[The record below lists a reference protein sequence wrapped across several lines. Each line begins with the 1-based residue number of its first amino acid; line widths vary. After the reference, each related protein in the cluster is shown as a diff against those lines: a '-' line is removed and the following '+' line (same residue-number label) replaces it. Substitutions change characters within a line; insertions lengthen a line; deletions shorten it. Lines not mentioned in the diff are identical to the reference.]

1 VEREPGKTPPR
12 CLLCESPEPHKLLFR
27 DGKWFW
33 ICPACDFIFVHDI
46 YPEFGS
52 DTSYLNHTGKLADRV
67 GIKHKQEKDYKRLLA
82 EFERHRSSNRLLE
95 VGCAAGIFLARA
107 AEDGWQCSGVD
118 VLPEVV
124 RLARENRGLDVRTG
138 ELADAGFSD
147 GEFDVVYMNEVIEHI
162 VDPVALMREVHRVL
176 RPGGIALLRTGN
188 ARSWSA
194 RLRGRRWHYYRFQGP
209 FHIRFY
215 SPKAARSLA
224 RATGFASVQTRTRG
238 FAFLESAEARGHWF
252 RPFMQIAQSLI
263 SPVAGLVGAGHRLTM
278 KFQRAT
284 TSRNDS

>member
-1 VEREPGKTPPR
+1 VESEPGKTPPR
-12 CLLCESPEPHKLLFR
+12 CLLCENPETRRLFLR

-46 YPEFGS
+46 YPEFGA
-52 DTSYLNHTGKLADRV
+52 DTSYLDHTGKLADRV
-67 GIKHKQEKDYKRLLA
+67 GIKQKQEKDYTRLLA
-82 EFERHRSSNRLLE
+82 DFESYRVRNRLLE

-118 VLPEVV
+118 VLPEVA
-124 RLARENRGLDVRTG
+124 RLARENRALDVRTG
-138 ELADAGFSD
+138 ELIDARFPD
-147 GEFDVVYMNEVIEHI
+147 HEFDVVYMNEVIEHI
-162 VDPVALMREVHRVL
+162 VAPADLMREVHRVL

-194 RLRGRRWHYYRFQGP
+194 RVRGSRWHYYRFHGP

-224 RATGFASVQTRTRG
+224 RAAGFASVETRTHG
-238 FAFLESAEARGHWF
+238 FAFLESAEARGRWF
-252 RPFMQIAQSLI
+252 RPFMQVAQALI
-263 SPVAGLVGAGHRLTM
+263 SPLAGPAGAGHRLTM
-278 KFQRAT
+278 RFRRAT
-284 TSRNDS
+284 T